1 MKRFVRINRESLRVF
16 GYTLAK
22 IPPGHDEDGYED
34 SDGWAAK
41 NLQTHFSHRPLAGGQ
56 KNARSGGLGNYIEKM
71 LKADLK
77 DDTAHEMLAKTA

>member
-1 MKRFVRINRESLRVF
+1 MNRGTLRIF

-22 IPPGHDEDGYED
+22 IPSGHDEDGHED
-34 SDGWAAK
+34 SDEWAAK
-41 NLQTHFSHRPLAGGQ
+41 DIQTHFSHRLLADGQ
-56 KNARSGGLGNYIEKM
+56 KNARSGGLGNHIEKI